1 MRSAAAVALFFLLPA
16 LACARPTQPDLSTEA
31 LFRDSCAALPRTAA
45 ALSTSA
51 QRQAFAICRDVELVQ
66 NISTFLVQAE
76 KKYKG
81 AEKLSDA
88 AAKEML
94 RAQLTHMRDELRSVR
109 LVLEK
114 LKLGKD
120 DGLTIKPA
128 AWQLDL
134 NGDAETKTWEKY
146 FFAIPKRGHRPMRL
160 GMPSNEPD
168 YYQAEYQLDAAVHID
183 QSDIAWALSYHYFAE
198 ALVETVLSYTLNE
211 QSMQRHAIELV
222 DPAGM
227 KRANALM
234 VRGFKTSEAMRR
246 SVLAEKDDHLE
257 WIGNVSQKSSVFP
270 LPLDGEDFK
279 VWGTVMGYVIPLFE
293 GRTLLVPN
301 PKAGGML
308 GFASKMCPSG
318 QGLNVTRFY
327 SKPPRYPVE
336 QFNQDYVSSLC
347 ERVDKAH
354 PASGLFDFMLAYG
367 QRAESEQ
374 GAGMLFLRQLLWV
387 N

>member
-1 MRSAAAVALFFLLPA
+1 MRPLAAVALFFLLSSAAGAAP
-16 LACARPTQPDLSTEA
+16 LAPDLATEA
-31 LFRDSCAALPRTAA
+31 GFRATCAALPREAA
-45 ALSTSA
+45 ALTNNQ
-51 QRQAFAICRDVELVQ
+51 QRQAYAICRDVELVQ
-66 NISTFLVQAE
+66 NIATFLVQAE

-81 AEKLSDA
+81 EEKLSDA
-88 AAKEML
+88 AARQML

-109 LVLEK
+109 RVLEK
-114 LKLGKD
+114 LKLGKNA
-120 DGLTIKPA
+120 GLTVKPA

-146 FFAIPKRGHRPMRL
+146 FFAIPKRGRRPMRL
-160 GMPSNEPD
+160 NMPSNEPD
-168 YYQAEYQLDAAVHID
+168 YYQAEYQLDAAVRID
-183 QSDIAWALSYHYFAE
+183 QSDIAWSLSYHYFAE

-211 QSMQRHAIELV
+211 QSMGRHAIELV

-234 VRGFKTSEAMRR
+234 VRGFQTSEAMRR
-246 SVLAEKDDHLE
+246 SVLAETDDDHE
-257 WIGNVSQKSSVFP
+257 WIGNVSQKGSVFP

-293 GRTLLVPN
+293 GKTLLVPN
-301 PKAGGML
+301 SKAGGML
-308 GFASKMCPSG
+308 GFASKMCPAG
-318 QGLNVTRFY
+318 QGLNLTRFY
-327 SKPPRYPVE
+327 GKPPRYPVE
-336 QFNQDYVSSLC
+336 QLNQDYVASLC
-347 ERVDKAH
+347 QRVDKAH

-367 QRAESEQ
+367 QRAEHEE